1 MLSIFVKNL
10 KGCVDKLF
18 WIPNREVDNRHTISS
33 LHQRLSSI
41 LYQYHQC
48 HPEEQYRVPQAGGRI
63 RTQPPLL
70 HARPCYCRDA
80 LRCSRQQTARHTEY
94 LRAQT
99 ADRRDGIFP
108 ALVSVKQAIY
118 DNNGSGSMSTTMHNG
133 TKPSVYDMT
142 YDAYLPYGEL
152 LVDEHTSSEDMPYK
166 FNGKELDQETGLYYY
181 GARYMNPVTSLW
193 YGVDALAENIQAL
206 VDMFTV
212 LVIR

>member
-1 MLSIFVKNL
+1 MWISY
-10 KGCVDKLF
+10 F

-41 LYQYHQC
+41 LCQYHQC

-99 ADRRDGIFP
+99 ADRRYGIFP
-108 ALVSVKQAIY
+108 RTRLCKAGYLRQQRLRQHEHHDAQRHKAVGLRYDLRCLPAI
-118 DNNGSGSMSTTMHNG
+118 
-133 TKPSVYDMT
+133 
-142 YDAYLPYGEL
+142 
-152 LVDEHTSSEDMPYK
+152 
-166 FNGKELDQETGLYYY
+166 
-181 GARYMNPVTSLW
+181 R
-193 YGVDALAENIQAL
+193 
-206 VDMFTV
+206 
-212 LVIR
+212 